1 MTIKNSTNTIDI
13 RKATADHL
21 DELAVLF
28 NAYRVFYGK
37 PSDETGAKAFL
48 HERLTNHDSTIFVS
62 FSGWIMT
69 GFTQLYPLFSSTR
82 MKKLWLLND
91 LYVHE
96 DFRGRGLSKALIE
109 QAKILCRES
118 GACGFMLETAKTNLV
133 ANQLYQSAGLELDG
147 EHNVYNWEV
156 K

>member
-1 MTIKNSTNTIDI
+1 MTIKNSTDIIDI
-13 RKATADHL
+13 RKATTDHL
-21 DELAVLF
+21 DNLAVLF

-37 PSDETGAKAFL
+37 GSDETGAKAFL
-48 HERLTNHDSTIFVS
+48 HERLTLRDSVIFVS

-96 DFRGRGLSKALIE
+96 DFRGRGFSKALIE
-109 QAKILCRES
+109 QAKTLCRET
-118 GACGFMLETAKTNLV
+118 GACGFMLETAKTNHV
-133 ANQLYQSAGLELDG
+133 ANQLYQKIGLEPDV